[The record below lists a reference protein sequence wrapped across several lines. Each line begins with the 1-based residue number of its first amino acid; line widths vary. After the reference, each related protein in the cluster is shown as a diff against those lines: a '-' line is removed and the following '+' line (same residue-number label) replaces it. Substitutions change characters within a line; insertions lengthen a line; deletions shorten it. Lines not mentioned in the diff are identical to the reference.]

1 MAMQMSG
8 ETVLPAP
15 RERVWA
21 ALNDPD
27 MLKACI
33 PGCESF
39 ERTGDNSFKALV
51 VTKLGP
57 VKAKFKG
64 NVELLDLDP
73 PNGYRLA
80 GQGDGGIAGFAK
92 GGATVS
98 LSDAEGGGTKLTYVA
113 EGQIGGK
120 LAQLGQRLVDGVAKS
135 MADQFFG
142 NFAKKLSEGAE
153 AAA

>member
-8 ETVLPAP
+8 EAVLPAP

-21 ALNDPD
+21 ALNDPEV
-27 MLKACI
+27 LKECI

-39 ERTGDNSFKALV
+39 ERTGEASFAALV
-51 VTKLGP
+51 VAKIGP

-64 NVELLDLDP
+64 NVELADLDP
-73 PNGYRLA
+73 PNGYRLV
-80 GQGDGGIAGFAK
+80 GQGEGGVAGFAK
-92 GGATVS
+92 GGARVTLV
-98 LSDAEGGGTKLTYVA
+98 EVEGGTKLLYQA

-135 MADQFFG
+135 LADQFFG
-142 NFAKKLSEGAE
+142 NFARKLSRESE